1 MNDQPVQTFL
11 DAAKKH
17 WRSFLPAWLFPIVFF
32 YGGKIADRADHP
44 GLFFFAIAI
53 PLFFWSYGRA
63 SSVWTRREISYRHA
77 VLMGLLAPLVVW
89 VVVVL
94 LSSVIGG
101 LLGA

>member
-1 MNDQPVQTFL
+1 MNDQSVQTL
-11 DAAKKH
+11 LGAAREH

-32 YGGKIADRADHP
+32 YGGKVADRVDHP
-44 GLFFFAIAI
+44 GLFFFVVAI

-77 VLMGLLAPLVVW
+77 VLLGLVAPFVVW

-94 LSSVIGG
+94 LQSVITG
-101 LLGA
+101 LRT